1 MIELPSI
8 PDECVHNAHMFY
20 LKVKDLENRNKLI
33 QYLKGNN
40 IMSVFHY
47 VPLHSTPAGEKFGR
61 FDNEDK
67 FTTQES
73 ERLLR
78 LPMYIGLENNN
89 Y

>member
-1 MIELPSI
+1 M
-8 PDECVHNAHMFY
+8 
-20 LKVKDLENRNKLI
+20 
-33 QYLKGNN
+33 
-40 IMSVFHY
+40 
-47 VPLHSTPAGEKFGR
+47 R

-89 Y
+89 VFKIINTILNYYKKTV